1 MLFDSVMLASV
12 ASEIRQMRD
21 NSIRDI
27 WQSDGNGNGNGNEGG
42 RAIYLQFRDAT
53 LLIDTHPQRARLH
66 FVTKT
71 PTSSTRSAPSPF
83 ASAPIAPSAFTQTL
97 RKALRGARLVQI
109 QQPNFDRVLRLSFQS
124 RDSVGEDVSHTLVAE
139 LMERRSNV
147 ILLDS
152 DDIIIDA
159 LKRLPPFLNRVRT
172 ILPHQAYEL
181 PPSNQ
186 ENPLL
191 VNDWRNRVLVAQK
204 TSDWQWLT
212 WLRENFSG
220 VSPLVARALQM
231 QLDEAE
237 KARLLPRAVDSIA
250 DRSAED
256 FASVFEKF
264 WQDAYGVARGA
275 ANVALCGNQPY
286 PFALNDDCQA
296 RSQTLSSL
304 IEECATR
311 EDDTQTLTNERAALL
326 SHLAKREKIN
336 KAQRDDVEKAQLH
349 AQDAER
355 FLDTGNLML
364 TRIGEVENALGEGR
378 KSLELTDENGAVFS
392 ADLEP
397 DWNAADNAQRY
408 FNRYRRALK
417 LGGAAPERNRV
428 LEIEQTELA
437 NWREQAQNAQ
447 TMDELEIIARDCDW
461 QRGEKT
467 KTVSRTKQQEE
478 SSRPESKLRQR
489 DIEGWRVWMGRSA
502 LENQILLSKVARPS
516 DIWMHVRDAPS
527 AHVLIKN
534 QKGKAPPIPV
544 LEDAARWLA
553 NVSRKGKSGETLE
566 IIYTPA
572 KWVRAVKG
580 SPGRVT
586 LGRFDTLLIT
596 T

>member
-1 MLFDSVMLASV
+1 MLFDSVMLAAI
-12 ASEIRQMRD
+12 ASEIRQLRD

-27 WQSDGNGNGNGNEGG
+27 WQSESDGDEDG
-42 RAIYLQFRDAT
+42 RAVYLQFRDAT
-53 LLIDTHPQRARLH
+53 LVIDTHPQRARLH
-66 FVTKT
+66 FISKT
-71 PTSSTRSAPSPF
+71 PPSSTRSSSSPV
-83 ASAPIAPSAFTQTL
+83 ASAPVAPSTLTQTL
-97 RKALRGARLVQI
+97 RKALRGARLGQI
-109 QQPNFDRVLRLSFQS
+109 QQPNFDRVLRLSFQW
-124 RDSVGEDVSHTLVAE
+124 RDEVGESVSHTLVAE

-147 ILLDS
+147 ILLDN

-172 ILPHQAYEL
+172 VLPHRPYEL
-181 PPSNQ
+181 PPSTQ

-191 VNDWRNRVLVAQK
+191 VSDWHNRVLEARQNP
-204 TSDWQWLT
+204 DWEWLP
-212 WLRENFSG
+212 WLRAHFTG

-231 QLDEAE
+231 QLNEQAQTE
-237 KARLLPRAVDSIA
+237 GFART
-250 DRSAED
+250 
-256 FASVFEKF
+256 FETF
-264 WQDAYGVARGA
+264 WQCAYDVARGEMQ
-275 ANVALCGNQPY
+275 VVLCGNQPY
-286 PFALNDDCQA
+286 PFALNDDCRARPQA
-296 RSQTLSSL
+296 LSSL

-311 EDDTQTLTNERAALL
+311 EEDAQTLTNERASLL

-336 KAQRDDVEKAQLH
+336 KAQRDDVEKAKRH

-355 FLDTGNLML
+355 FLHTGNLML
-364 TRIGEVENALGEGR
+364 TQIAQVESAL
-378 KSLELTDENGAVFS
+378 SQAQTSIELTDENGEVFN

-397 DWNAADNAQRY
+397 DWNPADNAQRY

-417 LGGAAPERNRV
+417 MGGAAPERERV
-428 LEIEQTELA
+428 LETEQTQLE
-437 NWREQAQNAQ
+437 NWREQAKSAQ
-447 TMDELEIIARDCDW
+447 TTEELQDIVRDCGW

-467 KTVSRTKQQEE
+467 KSVSRTKQQEE
-478 SSRPESKLRQR
+478 SARPESKLRQR

-534 QKGKAPPIPV
+534 QKGQEPPVPV
-544 LEDAARWLA
+544 LEEAARWLA
-553 NVSRKGKSGETLE
+553 NVSRRGQSGETLE

-586 LGRFDTLLIT
+586 LGRFETLLIT

>member
-1 MLFDSVMLASV
+1 MLFDSVMLAAV

-21 NSIRDI
+21 NSLRDI
-27 WQSDGNGNGNGNEGG
+27 WQSESDGDEDG
-42 RAIYLQFRDAT
+42 RAVYLQFRDAT

-71 PTSSTRSAPSPF
+71 PQSSTRSSSA
-83 ASAPIAPSAFTQTL
+83 ASSPIAPSTLTQTL

-109 QQPNFDRVLRLSFQS
+109 QQPNFDRVLRLSFQW
-124 RDSVGEDVSHTLVAE
+124 RDEIGESVSHTLVAE

-147 ILLDS
+147 ILLDG
-152 DDIIIDA
+152 DDIIVDA

-172 ILPHQAYEL
+172 VLPHRPYEL

-191 VNDWRNRVLVAQK
+191 VKDWRNRVLDAQQNP
-204 TSDWQWLT
+204 DWQWLP
-212 WLRENFSG
+212 WLRAHFTG
-220 VSPLVARALQM
+220 VSPLVARALQV
-231 QLDEAE
+231 QLNEQAQ
-237 KARLLPRAVDSIA
+237 S
-250 DRSAED
+250 ED
-256 FASVFEKF
+256 FARTFEKF
-264 WQDAYGVARGA
+264 WRQAYDVARGEMK
-275 ANVALCGNQPY
+275 VALCGNQPY
-286 PFALNDDCQA
+286 PLALNANCEVRQ
-296 RSQTLSSL
+296 QTLSSL

-311 EDDTQTLTNERAALL
+311 EEDAQDLTNKRAALL

-336 KAQRDDVEKAQLH
+336 KAQRDDVEKAKRH

-355 FLDTGNLML
+355 FLHTGNLML
-364 TRIGEVENALGEGR
+364 TQIAQVEAALSEA
-378 KSLELTDENGAVFS
+378 KTSIELTDENGEIFP

-397 DWNAADNAQRY
+397 DWNAGDNAQRF
-408 FNRYRRALK
+408 FNRYRRAQK
-417 LGGAAPERNRV
+417 LGGAAPERQRT
-428 LEIEQTELA
+428 LEIEQAELE
-437 NWREQAQNAQ
+437 NWREQAKAA
-447 TMDELEIIARDCDW
+447 TSVEELDLIARDCGW

-467 KTVSRTKQQEE
+467 KTASRTKQQEE

-516 DIWMHVRDAPS
+516 DIWLHVRDAPS

-534 QKGKAPPIPV
+534 QKGKEPPVPV
-544 LEDAARWLA
+544 LEEAARWLA

-580 SPGRVT
+580 APGRVT
-586 LGRFDTLLIT
+586 LGRFETLLIT

>member
-1 MLFDSVMLASV
+1 MLFDSVMLAAI
-12 ASEIRQMRD
+12 ASEIRQLRD

-27 WQSDGNGNGNGNEGG
+27 WQSESDGDEDG
-42 RAIYLQFRDAT
+42 RAVYLQFRDAT
-53 LLIDTHPQRARLH
+53 LVIDTHPQRARLH
-66 FVTKT
+66 FVSKT
-71 PTSSTRSAPSPF
+71 PPSSTRSSSSPVASSPTAPSTL
-83 ASAPIAPSAFTQTL
+83 TQTL

-109 QQPNFDRVLRLSFQS
+109 QQPNFDRVLRLSFQW
-124 RDSVGEDVSHTLVAE
+124 RDEVGESVSHTLVAE

-147 ILLDS
+147 ILLDN

-172 ILPHQAYEL
+172 VLPHRPYEL
-181 PPSNQ
+181 PPSTQ

-191 VNDWRNRVLVAQK
+191 VSDWHNRVLEARQNP
-204 TSDWQWLT
+204 DWEWLP
-212 WLRENFSG
+212 WLRAHFTG
-220 VSPLVARALQM
+220 VSPLVARALQT
-231 QLDEAE
+231 QLNEQAQTE
-237 KARLLPRAVDSIA
+237 GFART
-250 DRSAED
+250 
-256 FASVFEKF
+256 FETF
-264 WQDAYGVARGA
+264 WRQAYDVARGEMK
-275 ANVALCGNQPY
+275 VVLCGNQPY

-296 RSQTLSSL
+296 RQQALSSL

-311 EDDTQTLTNERAALL
+311 EKDAQDLTNERAALL

-336 KAQRDDVEKAQLH
+336 KAQRDDVEKAKRH

-355 FLDTGNLML
+355 FLHTGNLML
-364 TRIGEVENALGEGR
+364 TQIAQVESALNEG
-378 KSLELTDENGAVFS
+378 KTTLELTDENGEIFT

-408 FNRYRRALK
+408 FNRYRRAFK
-417 LGGAAPERNRV
+417 MGGAAPERERV
-428 LEIEQTELA
+428 LETEQAQLL
-437 NWREQAQNAQ
+437 NWREQAKAAQ
-447 TMDELEIIARDCDW
+447 TIEELHNIARACGW

-467 KTVSRTKQQEE
+467 KSVSRTKQQEE
-478 SSRPESKLRQR
+478 SARPESKLRQR

-534 QKGKAPPIPV
+534 QKGKEPPVPV
-544 LEDAARWLA
+544 LEEAARWLA
-553 NVSRKGKSGETLE
+553 NVSRRGQSGETLE

-580 SPGRVT
+580 APGRVT
-586 LGRFDTLLIT
+586 LGRFETLLIT

>member
-1 MLFDSVMLASV
+1 VLFDSVMLAAI
-12 ASEIRQMRD
+12 ASEIRQLRD

-27 WQSDGNGNGNGNEGG
+27 WQSESDGDEDG
-42 RAIYLQFRDAT
+42 RAVYLQFRDAT
-53 LLIDTHPQRARLH
+53 LVIDTHPQRARLH
-66 FVTKT
+66 FISKT
-71 PTSSTRSAPSPF
+71 PPSSTRSSSSPV
-83 ASAPIAPSAFTQTL
+83 ASAPVAPSTLTQTL

-109 QQPNFDRVLRLSFQS
+109 QQPNFDRVLRLSFQW
-124 RDSVGEDVSHTLVAE
+124 RDEVGESVSHTLVAE

-147 ILLDS
+147 ILLDN

-172 ILPHQAYEL
+172 VLPHRPYEL
-181 PPSNQ
+181 PPSTQ

-191 VNDWRNRVLVAQK
+191 VSDWHNRVLEARQNP
-204 TSDWQWLT
+204 DWKWLP
-212 WLRENFSG
+212 WLRAHFTG

-231 QLDEAE
+231 QLNEQAQTE
-237 KARLLPRAVDSIA
+237 GFART
-250 DRSAED
+250 
-256 FASVFEKF
+256 FETF
-264 WQDAYGVARGA
+264 WRQAYDVARGEMQ
-275 ANVALCGNQPY
+275 VVLCGNQPY
-286 PFALNDDCQA
+286 PFALNDDCRARPQA
-296 RSQTLSSL
+296 LSSL

-311 EDDTQTLTNERAALL
+311 EEDAQTLTNERASLL

-336 KAQRDDVEKAQLH
+336 KAQRDDVEKAKRH

-355 FLDTGNLML
+355 FLHTGNLML
-364 TRIGEVENALGEGR
+364 TQIAQVESAL
-378 KSLELTDENGAVFS
+378 SQAQTSIELTDENGEVFN

-397 DWNAADNAQRY
+397 DWNPADNAQRY

-417 LGGAAPERNRV
+417 MGGAAPERGRV
-428 LEIEQTELA
+428 LEIEQTQLE
-437 NWREQAQNAQ
+437 NWREQAKSAQ
-447 TMDELEIIARDCDW
+447 TTEELQDIVRDCGW

-467 KTVSRTKQQEE
+467 KSVSRTKQQEE
-478 SSRPESKLRQR
+478 SARPESKLRQR

-534 QKGKAPPIPV
+534 QKGQEPPVPV
-544 LEDAARWLA
+544 LEEAARWLA
-553 NVSRKGKSGETLE
+553 NVSRRGQSGETLE

-586 LGRFDTLLIT
+586 LGRFETLLIT

>member
-1 MLFDSVMLASV
+1 MLFDSVMLAAI
-12 ASEIRQMRD
+12 ASEIRQLRD

-27 WQSDGNGNGNGNEGG
+27 WQSESDGDEDG
-42 RAIYLQFRDAT
+42 RAVYLQFRDAT
-53 LLIDTHPQRARLH
+53 LVIDTHPQRARLH
-66 FVTKT
+66 FVSKT
-71 PTSSTRSAPSPF
+71 PPSSTRSSPSPVAPSPV
-83 ASAPIAPSAFTQTL
+83 APSTLTQTL

-109 QQPNFDRVLRLSFQS
+109 QQPNFDRVLRLSFQW
-124 RDSVGEDVSHTLVAE
+124 RDEVGESVSHTLVAE

-147 ILLDS
+147 ILLDN

-172 ILPHQAYEL
+172 VLPHRPYEL
-181 PPSNQ
+181 PPSIQ

-191 VNDWRNRVLVAQK
+191 VSDWHNRVLEARQNP
-204 TSDWQWLT
+204 DWQWLP
-212 WLRENFSG
+212 WLRAHFTG

-231 QLDEAE
+231 QLNEQAQTE
-237 KARLLPRAVDSIA
+237 GFART
-250 DRSAED
+250 
-256 FASVFEKF
+256 FETF
-264 WQDAYGVARGA
+264 WRQAYDVARGEMK
-275 ANVALCGNQPY
+275 VVLCGNQPY
-286 PFALNDDCQA
+286 PFALNDDCRAQQQA
-296 RSQTLSSL
+296 LSSL

-311 EDDTQTLTNERAALL
+311 EEDAQNLTNERAALL

-336 KAQRDDVEKAQLH
+336 KAQRDDVEKAKRH

-355 FLDTGNLML
+355 FLHTGNLML
-364 TRIGEVENALGEGR
+364 TQIAQVESAL
-378 KSLELTDENGAVFS
+378 SQAQTSIELTDENGEIFTT
-392 ADLEP
+392 DLEP

-417 LGGAAPERNRV
+417 MGGAAPERERV
-428 LEIEQTELA
+428 LETEQTQLE
-437 NWREQAQNAQ
+437 NWREQAKAAQ
-447 TMDELEIIARDCDW
+447 TTEELQDIARDCGW

-467 KTVSRTKQQEE
+467 KSVSRTKQQEK
-478 SSRPESKLRQR
+478 SARPESKLRQR
-489 DIEGWRVWMGRSA
+489 DIEGWRAWMGRSA
-502 LENQILLSKVARPS
+502 IENQILLSKVARPS

-534 QKGKAPPIPV
+534 QKGKEPPVPV
-544 LEDAARWLA
+544 LEEAARWLA

-586 LGRFDTLLIT
+586 LGRFETLLIT